1 MIKISALRTR
11 RPDLGRPEFLD
22 YWTQKHTPMVASLPG
37 GATGVHKYTQ
47 LLATEDGIEGI
58 TTAPYDGVAELWVD
72 SVEDAAAWFTGEAYN
87 TVIAADEESFLDRT
101 KTRFLYTVEQ
111 PIFG

>member
-1 MIKISALRTR
+1 MIKISALLTR
-11 RPDLGRPEFLD
+11 RPDLSHQEFLD

-37 GATGVHKYTQ
+37 RATGVTKYTQ
-47 LLATEDGIEGI
+47 LLGTDDGI
-58 TTAPYDGVAELWVD
+58 TTAPYDGVAELWVEG
-72 SVEDAAAWFTGEAYN
+72 VEDAAAWFPGETYN
-87 TVIAADEESFLDRT
+87 TVNAEDEENFLDRA